1 MALIIPV
8 RGFHPTIGRDCF
20 LAENA
25 TIIGDVVMGDECSVW
40 FNTVLRGD
48 VNSIRI
54 GNRVNIQDGSVLHTL
69 YQKSTIEIGDDVSI
83 GHNVTIHG
91 AKIRDYALVGMG
103 AVVMD
108 DAEVGEG
115 AIVAAGAVVLSR
127 TKIGP
132 NELWAGAPA
141 KFIKMV
147 DPAQSK
153 EINQKIAHNYLMYS
167 RWYTDPE
174 SNRGKPAFPGYG
186 ICSSELRGLLL
197 SDFVSA
203 LTSFRVAPAL
213 HLLSCATPGYSRLPA
228 CCCFVLFSIISS
240 VFSFI

>member
-8 RGFHPTIGRDCF
+8 RGFEPKIGQGCF

-25 TIIGDVVMGDECSVW
+25 TIIGDTVVGDECSIW
-40 FNTVLRGD
+40 FNAVLRGD

-91 AKIRDYALVGMG
+91 AKIRDYALIGMG

-132 NELWAGAPA
+132 NELWGGAPA

-174 SNRGKPAFPGYG
+174 A
-186 ICSSELRGLLL
+186 
-197 SDFVSA
+197 SA
-203 LTSFRVAPAL
+203 E
-213 HLLSCATPGYSRLPA
+213 
-228 CCCFVLFSIISS
+228 
-240 VFSFI
+240 

>member
-1 MALIIPV
+1 MIIDMALIIPL
-8 RGFHPTIGRDCF
+8 RGIEPKIGRDCF

-25 TIIGDVVMGDECSVW
+25 TIIGDVVIGDECSVW

-83 GHNVTIHG
+83 GHNVTLHGCKIH
-91 AKIRDYALVGMG
+91 DYALIGMG

-132 NELWAGAPA
+132 GELWGGAPA
-141 KFIKMV
+141 KFIKNV
-147 DPAQSK
+147 DPEQSR

-167 RWYTDPE
+167 RWY
-174 SNRGKPAFPGYG
+174 
-186 ICSSELRGLLL
+186 SE
-197 SDFVSA
+197 
-203 LTSFRVAPAL
+203 
-213 HLLSCATPGYSRLPA
+213 
-228 CCCFVLFSIISS
+228 
-240 VFSFI
+240 

>member
-1 MALIIPV
+1 MALIKSV
-8 RGFHPTIGRDCF
+8 RGFTPKIGKDTF
-20 LAENA
+20 LADNA
-25 TIIGDVVMGDECSVW
+25 TIIGDVEIGEGCSIW
-40 FNTVLRGD
+40 FGTVLRGD

-115 AIVAAGAVVLSR
+115 AIVAAGSVVLSR

-132 NELWAGAPA
+132 NELWGGAPA

-167 RWYTDPE
+167 RWYTHPE
-174 SNRGKPAFPGYG
+174 ENA
-186 ICSSELRGLLL
+186 E
-197 SDFVSA
+197 
-203 LTSFRVAPAL
+203 
-213 HLLSCATPGYSRLPA
+213 
-228 CCCFVLFSIISS
+228 
-240 VFSFI
+240 

>member
-1 MALIIPV
+1 MALIKTL
-8 RGFHPTIGRDCF
+8 RGFTPIIGKNCF
-20 LAENA
+20 LADNA
-25 TIIGDVVMGDECSVW
+25 TIIGDIVMGDDCSIW

-91 AKIRDYALVGMG
+91 AKIHDLALIGMG

-115 AIVAAGAVVLSR
+115 AVVAAGSVVLSR

-132 NELWAGAPA
+132 HELWAGAPA
-141 KFIKMV
+141 RFVKPV
-147 DPAQSK
+147 DPEQSK
-153 EINQKIAHNYLMYS
+153 ELNRKIATNYLMYS
-167 RWYTDPE
+167 KWYDD
-174 SNRGKPAFPGYG
+174 
-186 ICSSELRGLLL
+186 SE
-197 SDFVSA
+197 
-203 LTSFRVAPAL
+203 
-213 HLLSCATPGYSRLPA
+213 
-228 CCCFVLFSIISS
+228 IIDS
-240 VFSFI
+240 VE